1 MFIKVVLTFLATTV
15 TVFIKATNVSMVPV
29 TVIFAQITI
38 MHLLLCFSGRARN
51 DSVCAHFLKCLFSPV
66 QIIIIIIIII
76 ICYLQLGSHP
86 VAAVCY
92 TYYM

>member
-1 MFIKVVLTFLATTV
+1 MYLISSLYNSAK
-15 TVFIKATNVSMVPV
+15 S
-29 TVIFAQITI
+29 
-38 MHLLLCFSGRARN
+38 
-51 DSVCAHFLKCLFSPV
+51 
-66 QIIIIIIIII
+66 IIIIIII